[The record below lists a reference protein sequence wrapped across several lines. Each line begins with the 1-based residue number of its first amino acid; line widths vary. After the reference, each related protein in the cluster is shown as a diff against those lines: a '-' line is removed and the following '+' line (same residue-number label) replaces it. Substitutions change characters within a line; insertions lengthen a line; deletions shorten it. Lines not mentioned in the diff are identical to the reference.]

1 MVNDE
6 IINESDAALQS
17 KSETSKLAIVSVV
30 FGILGPLSTGVMWLT
45 SHSQFLSV
53 GSLLIV
59 PFFSY
64 GIAWIL
70 GLASGVKSLEQIEN
84 SKGQLHGKEYAI
96 VGIVTSAV
104 WLFLILVCLFF
115 AHNFFSEQLNV
126 EILSF
131 TYLFRWIK
139 INK

>member
-1 MVNDE
+1 MVNGE
-6 IINESDAALQS
+6 IISESDAALQS

-30 FGILGPLSTGVMWLT
+30 FGILGPLTTGVMWLT
-45 SHSQFLSV
+45 SRNQFLNT
-53 GSLLIV
+53 GSPLIV

-84 SKGQLHGKEYAI
+84 SEGQLHGKEYAI

-104 WLFLILVCLFF
+104 WLFLILVCFF
-115 AHNFFSEQLNV
+115 LPTIFSVN
-126 EILSF
+126 S
-131 TYLFRWIK
+131 
-139 INK
+139 